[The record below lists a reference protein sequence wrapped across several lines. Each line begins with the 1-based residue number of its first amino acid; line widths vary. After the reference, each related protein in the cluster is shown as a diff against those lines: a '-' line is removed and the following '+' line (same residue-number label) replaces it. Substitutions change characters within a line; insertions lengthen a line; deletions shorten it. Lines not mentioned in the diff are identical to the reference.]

1 MKRLLLPIL
10 ILLSL
15 PLIFQSTPTEIL
27 KLKIFDTFVTTPE
40 PSGNFVILN
49 ITEEDIANEGGWP
62 FPRRTLAQI
71 QVDLIN
77 SGAMGVGWVIGF
89 PQADRMG
96 GDETFAQT
104 LGYAPSVLAMFE
116 NPNGKYPKT
125 TGTVI
130 KGNDV
135 GGMFTPG
142 VIQNIDILQNKA
154 NQGIAS
160 APVDIDNLVR
170 RIPLLLKTP
179 DGYVS
184 SFGTEVLKVLTGAKT
199 YIITTNDNGIQEIS
213 VRGIL
218 PVKTDSLG
226 RKWISWVNTP
236 QTNLKEMDVAG
247 KFVFVGVTAPGIMPQ
262 VATPS
267 GLLEPH
273 KIQAALSESILLENS
288 PFIPDFALALE
299 ILIFTIFVSLTWLVI
314 NYLGITKGVSLA
326 VILLFTTSLTGAYS
340 IQKGYL
346 IDFSWTFVSQFI
358 TGAIAFYLNFRKQFK
373 LRQQIKKQFEHYLD
387 PRQVKKLQDNPGSL
401 VLGGERR
408 YCTFLFTDVRGFTAM
423 SEKLEPEEVTKIMN
437 KALTIQAD
445 AVKEYGGMV
454 DKYIGDAMMAIFNA
468 PIDLPNHETAA
479 VLCAKEIQENIK
491 KADIDV
497 EIGVGVNTGY
507 AVIGNMGS
515 NTRFDYTAIGDAV
528 NLAARLESS
537 TKEVGEDIVIGYDTI
552 NAKDFSDQIIL
563 KKLNRI
569 KVKGKEKSINI
580 YTIL

>member
-27 KLKIFDTFVTTPE
+27 KLKIFDAFVTTPE

-49 ITEEDIANEGGWP
+49 ITENDVSEQGGWP
-62 FPRRTLAQI
+62 FPRRSLAKI

-77 SGAMGVGWVIGF
+77 AGAMGVGWVIGF

-96 GDETFAQT
+96 GDETFATT

-116 NPNGKYPKT
+116 NGNGKYPKT

-130 KGNDV
+130 KGNDI

-142 VIQNIDILQNKA
+142 VIQNIDILQDQS

-213 VRGIL
+213 VRGIP

-236 QTNLKEMDVAG
+236 QTTLKEMDVAG

-262 VATPS
+262 VATPV

-299 ILIFTIFVSLTWLVI
+299 ILIFAIFVSLTWLVI

-479 VLCAKEIQENIK
+479 VLCARDIQENIK

-497 EIGVGVNTGY
+497 EIGVGVNSGF

-552 NAKDFSDQIIL
+552 NAKDFSDQITL
-563 KKLNRI
+563 KELDSI
-569 KVKGKEKSINI
+569 KVKGKEKFINI